1 MRKKTRLKGLFWGLP
16 DSIQGNVTS
25 FALTRSQDD
34 VRMASSLMDQK
45 VRRQADNKRKWENHS
60 RDNHVHQQPFK
71 RPNVA
76 RAYTAWGN
84 EKKAYAGNFPYCNK
98 CKLHHAGPCTVNC
111 GNCKK
116 VGYMTRDCKTPT
128 AAATANQRV
137 PLAHQKT
144 TVTCYECR
152 RQGHYRSECPKLK
165 NQKHG
170 DQAGNTEARRR
181 TYTLG
186 GREANRDM
194 NVVTGTFL
202 LNNRYVLMLFDTDA
216 DRSFVSTT
224 FSSLIDIAP
233 TALETKY
240 SVELADGK
248 IIGADTIIGGCTLNF
263 LNRSFKI
270 DVMPVELDSFNVIIG
285 DRSEGGKNSRLNII
299 SCTKTQKYIKKGCHV
314 FLALITERKTEDKSK
329 KKRLEDVSIVRD
341 FSKVFPKDL
350 PGLPPA

>member
-1 MRKKTRLKGLFWGLP
+1 MIWKELMKVMTEVYHPKNEIQKMKNELWNLVVKG
-16 DSIQGNVTS
+16 N
-25 FALTRSQDD
+25 D
-34 VRMASSLMDQK
+34 VAAYTQRFQESSLLCPKMVPEEEDKIERMASSLMDQK

-76 RAYTAWGN
+76 RAYTAGGN

-98 CKLHHAGPCTVNC
+98 CKLHHAGPCIVNC

-116 VGYMTRDCKTPT
+116 R
-128 AAATANQRV
+128 A

-170 DQAGNTEARRR
+170 DQAGNAEARGR
-181 TYTLG
+181 TYTLR
-186 GREANRDM
+186 GREANRDT

-224 FSSLIDIAP
+224 FSSLINIAP
-233 TALETKY
+233 TALDTKY
-240 SVELADGK
+240 SVELADEK
-248 IIGADTIIGGCTLNF
+248 IIGADTIIGGC
-263 LNRSFKI
+263 
-270 DVMPVELDSFNVIIG
+270 
-285 DRSEGGKNSRLNII
+285 DRREGGKNSRLNII